1 MPYRSAVTAL
11 LVAAMLAGCA
21 AKSRTK
27 RPADSPPVAAHSGP
41 VCFLPSPLPADVQ
54 ATPIGQLLG
63 SKRWY
68 GGTNEVLQV
77 AADEARR
84 SGADV
89 VANVKSGHRMS
100 AWAWA
105 RPVASGDSYRL
116 AEGVTIDCVKL
127 GGTLR

>member
-1 MPYRSAVTAL
+1 MPYRSAVTAV
-11 LVAAMLAGCA
+11 LVAVILAGCA

-27 RPADSPPVAAHSGP
+27 RPAESPVVASYAGP
-41 VCFLPSPLPADVQ
+41 VCFLPSPLPVGVQ
-54 ATPIGQLLG
+54 ATSIGKLLG
-63 SKRWY
+63 SKQWY
-68 GGTNEVLQV
+68 GGTTEVLQV

-89 VANVKSGHRMS
+89 VANVKTGHRMS